1 MNINRFT
8 CSYKQLNTIL
18 KKLNSQNMKPILD
31 NINEIY
37 NPNNFRNIKKSIIDY
52 PNNYFAI
59 KLSSLGIQKIP
70 DNKLH
75 QKLDTLCNL
84 AIKNSSKIL
93 IDAENHTIQHQIYDI
108 TNNLI
113 TKYNKDQ
120 VNIYKTYQMYRW
132 DTYDILK
139 KDIQKYDNL
148 GIKLVRGAYLNQ
160 DRKYGYIHDT
170 KYYVDK
176 DFNNAIRLYFDNY
189 KYNNSNIILATH
201 NLDSV
206 NYSLKLYKKC
216 SSNLINNLNNNYNLD
231 HRLKYAQLMGMGD
244 ILSSKLV
251 EKNMEVY
258 KYLPYGNF
266 HETIPYLIRRLY
278 ENYPMINHL
287 FK

>member
-70 DNKLH
+70 DNKLY
-75 QKLDTLCNL
+75 QKLDILSNL
-84 AIKNSSKIL
+84 AIKNNSKIL
-93 IDAENHTIQHQIYDI
+93 IDAENHTIQDQIYDI

-113 TKYNKDQ
+113 AKYNKDE

-139 KDIQKYDNL
+139 KDLEKYNNL

-160 DRKYGYIHDT
+160 DTKYGYIHDN

-206 NYSLKLYKKC
+206 NYSLKLYNK
-216 SSNLINNLNNNYNLD
+216 SNSNIINNLNNNYNLD
-231 HRLKYAQLMGMGD
+231 NRLKYAQLMGMGD

-278 ENYPMINHL
+278 ENYPMIPHL

>member
-18 KKLNSQNMKPILD
+18 KKLNSKNMKPILD

-59 KLSSLGIQKIP
+59 KLSSLGIRKIT
-70 DNKLH
+70 DNKLN
-75 QKLDTLCNL
+75 QKLDILSNL
-84 AIKNSSKIL
+84 AIKNNSKIL
-93 IDAENHTIQHQIYDI
+93 IDAENHTIQDQIYDI
-108 TNNLI
+108 TDNLI

-139 KDIQKYDNL
+139 KDIQKYNHL

-160 DRKYGYIHDT
+160 DRKYGYIHNT

-201 NLDSV
+201 NLDSI
-206 NYSLKLYKKC
+206 NYSLKLYNKC
-216 SSNLINNLNNNYNLD
+216 NSNLINNLSNNYNLD
-231 HRLKYAQLMGMGD
+231 NRLKYSQLMGMGD

-278 ENYPMINHL
+278 ENYPMIHHI